1 MKSVKLKRLLIIISA
16 LIVTGYGSESRS
28 LSPDKK
34 STGKRLEFRIVM
46 MGEIIDEEATKAGFR
61 TNWFSWGP

>member
-46 MGEIIDEEATKAGFR
+46 MGEIER
-61 TNWFSWGP
+61 